1 MSLRTVVECADDPD
15 TAAVGELAACLS
27 SVTAHLRSVQ
37 YHVLANRCIYADHV
51 SGSFDD
57 QHAGVQGFNGL
68 IDTQEGH
75 QVSVTGLDKLRSS
88 PLASVLS
95 RGLDARTVE
104 HSPLGTSFSCSNA
117 CMEQLFKVL
126 LASHSLAH

>member
-1 MSLRTVVECADDPD
+1 MLAD
-15 TAAVGELAACLS
+15 
-27 SVTAHLRSVQ
+27 H
-37 YHVLANRCIYADHV
+37 CIYVDHV
-51 SGSFDD
+51 PCSPYD

-75 QVSVTGLDKLRSS
+75 QVTVTGLDKLRSS

-95 RGLDARTVE
+95 RGLNARSVE

-117 CMEQLFKVL
+117 CMEQLLKVL
-126 LASHSLAH
+126 LASNSPRTLKHAYVLLLSTHVLPIYLAVG

>member
-1 MSLRTVVECADDPD
+1 MTQILQPSASLQPASLLSLHISGQCNIMCLPI
-15 TAAVGELAACLS
+15 AAS
-27 SVTAHLRSVQ
+27 MQT
-37 YHVLANRCIYADHV
+37 I

-75 QVSVTGLDKLRSS
+75 QVSVTGLDPLRSS

-95 RGLDARTVE
+95 RGLDARSVE